1 MHLIMLRY
9 IRVIPLAAES
19 LGVRSMCTY
28 VETPDVKILLDAG
41 VSLCPNRFGL
51 PPHPKEFQAIDESRR
66 KIVEAAEKAEVI
78 TLSHYHFDHHTPSYE
93 DWLCNWTAP
102 DETARQIY
110 ERKTVLIK
118 NPREKINYS
127 QRRRGWMFQ
136 KTGGKYA
143 EKLEIADGKTF
154 SFADTKIKFSEP
166 VFHGPENSAL
176 GWVLMATIEYQN
188 EKFMFAPDVQG
199 PMSAHT
205 LKIIIREKPQL
216 IMIGGPPLYLARFRV
231 DEEQIQVGLKNLGKV
246 VETVPCVI
254 IEHHILRDE
263 NWREKTKDVFNKARE
278 AGCNVSTSAEFLG
291 KENSF
296 LEALRKRLFI
306 ENPPSKEFER
316 WMRGNIEAKK
326 HVKPPV

>member
-1 MHLIMLRY
+1 MLKH
-9 IRVIPLAAES
+9 IKVVPLAAES

-28 VETPDVKILLDAG
+28 VETPNVKILLDAG

-51 PPHPKEFQAIDESRR
+51 PPHPMEFKAIDESRR
-66 KIVEAAEKAEVI
+66 KIADAAEKSEII

-102 DETARQIY
+102 NETARQIY
-110 ERKTVLIK
+110 EGKTVLIK
-118 NPREKINYS
+118 NPKEKINYS

-154 SFADTKIKFSEP
+154 SFDDTKIRFSEP

-176 GWVLMATIEYQN
+176 GWVLMTTIECQN

-199 PMSAHT
+199 PMSTHT
-205 LKIIIREKPQL
+205 LEIIIKEKPQL
-216 IMIGGPPLYLARFRV
+216 ITIGGPPLYLAEFRV
-231 DEEQIQVGLKNLGKV
+231 GEEQIQTGLKNLEKV
-246 VETVPCVI
+246 VDAVPCVI

-263 NWREKTKDVFNKARE
+263 NWREKTKNVFNKACE
-278 AGCNVSTSAEFLG
+278 AGCKFLTSAEFSG
-291 KENSF
+291 SENSF

-316 WMRGNIEAKK
+316 WMRGNSEAKK
-326 HVKPPV
+326 HVKPPI